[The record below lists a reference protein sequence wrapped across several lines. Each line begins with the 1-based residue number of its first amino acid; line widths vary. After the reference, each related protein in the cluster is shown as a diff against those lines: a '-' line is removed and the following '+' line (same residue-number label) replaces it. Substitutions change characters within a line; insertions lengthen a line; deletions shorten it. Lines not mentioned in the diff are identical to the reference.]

1 MYRPST
7 YPSSYLFS
15 YLSTY
20 IWDLIFLPIYLYM
33 KPIFPTYLPIYET
46 YFSYLSTYIYET
58 YFPTYLPI
66 YETYFSY
73 LSTYIWDLFF
83 LPIYLYMRPIFPT
96 YLPIYET
103 YFPTEL
109 VTKVKPKINS
119 LVIHTHTQN
128 VQSFEQKWSVFGPD
142 SKMSRPKECCV
153 LCPMD
158 QICGWRRRVPTRME
172 YKKTTTGYCTLSIF
186 ELGKGN

>member
-33 KPIFPTYLPIYET
+33 RAIFPTYLPIYET
-46 YFSYLSTYIYET
+46 Y
-58 YFPTYLPI
+58 
-66 YETYFSY
+66 
-73 LSTYIWDLFF
+73 
-83 LPIYLYMRPIFPT
+83 FPT

-119 LVIHTHTQN
+119 LVIHTHTHTHTQN
-128 VQSFEQKWSVFGPD
+128 VQSFEQKWSVSGPG
-142 SKMSRPKECCV
+142 SKMPKPKRV
-153 LCPMD
+153 LCLVSMD

-172 YKKTTTGYCTLSIF
+172 YKKDYWLLHLQHLWTWQRQFNWSSLTICNFNLNLPQGLCLDF
-186 ELGKGN
+186 FA